1 MPKAPMPKEEIE
13 KFRDRILDVSLDII
27 LKQGFDNLSIR
38 KIASRLGV
46 TATTIYNY
54 YSGKDELNL
63 MIRVRGFETL
73 YAMLKT
79 KYDASDDIEAQLEGM
94 VRAYVKFGLTYPG
107 YYDLMFNLHTP
118 KYLDYVGTGIED
130 TAHFEKQT
138 ALKCLDLFAQPVV
151 GYLGIDNDQGVDF
164 IQFML
169 IKYWSD
175 LHGLI
180 TLYNSRLFHEVTGE
194 ADRFVDMRMRDII
207 NEIFTIRQHL
217 DQGVPLSAMM
227 PGGEQPHGLRF

>member
-1 MPKAPMPKEEIE
+1 MPKAPMSDAEIK
-13 KFRDRILDVSLDII
+13 KFRDRILDIALDII

-73 YAMLKT
+73 HDMLKT
-79 KYDASDDIEAQLEGM
+79 KYDSSGNIETQFTGM
-94 VRAYVKFGLTYPG
+94 IRAYVEFGLTYPG

-118 KYLDYVGTGIED
+118 KYLDYVGTGIEA

-138 ALKCLDLFAQPVV
+138 ALKCLDLFAQPVID
-151 GYLGIDNDQGVDF
+151 YLGVDNDRGVNAV
-164 IQFML
+164 QYML
-169 IKYWSD
+169 IKYWAD

-180 TLYNSRLFHEVTGE
+180 TLYNSRLFHEVTNE
-194 ADRFVDMRMRDII
+194 AEVFVDNRMQEMI
-207 NEIFTIRQHL
+207 NEIIQIRQRL
-217 DQGVPLSAMM
+217 DRGESLSAMI
-227 PGGEQPHGLRF
+227 PKPIRGDL

>member
-1 MPKAPMPKEEIE
+1 MPKAPMPKAEVE
-13 KFRDRILDVSLDII
+13 KFRNRILDIALDII

-54 YSGKDELNL
+54 YSSKDELNL

-73 YAMLKT
+73 YDMLKT
-79 KYDASDDIEAQLEGM
+79 QYDKSDHIEAQFSGM
-94 VRAYVKFGLTYPG
+94 IRAYVEFGLTYPG
-107 YYDLMFNLHTP
+107 YYDLMFNLNTP
-118 KYLDYVGTGIED
+118 KYLDYVGTEIEA

-138 ALKCLDLFAQPVV
+138 ALKCLDQFAQPVID
-151 GYLGIDNDQGVDF
+151 YLGIDNIEGMKG
-164 IQFML
+164 IQYML

-180 TLYNSRLFHEVTGE
+180 TLYNSRLFHEVTNE
-194 ADRFVDMRMRDII
+194 ADIFVDTRLQEIS
-207 NEIFTIRQHL
+207 NEILQIRQRL
-217 DQGVPLSAMM
+217 DQGDPLAAIM
-227 PGGEQPHGLRF
+227 PG

>member
-1 MPKAPMPKEEIE
+1 MPKAPMTREEVE
-13 KFRDRILDVSLDII
+13 KFRDRILDIALDII
-27 LKQGFDNLSIR
+27 LKEGFDNLSIR

-73 YAMLKT
+73 FAMLK
-79 KYDASDDIEAQLEGM
+79 KEHDRLSNNIEEQFGAM
-94 VRAYVKFGLTYPG
+94 IRAYVRFGMTYPG
-107 YYDLMFNLHTP
+107 NYDLMFNLRTP
-118 KYLDYVGTGIED
+118 KYLDYVGTKMEA

-138 ALKCLDLFAQPVV
+138 ALQCFDMFIKPVSAYVGLDDAQK
-151 GYLGIDNDQGVDF
+151 IDF
-164 IQFML
+164 IQYAV

-180 TLYNSRLFHEVTGE
+180 TLYNSRLFHEVITDVEAFVENRILDMVSELARIRKSVDRGE
-194 ADRFVDMRMRDII
+194 TV
-207 NEIFTIRQHL
+207 
-217 DQGVPLSAMM
+217 SAMM
-227 PGGEQPHGLRF
+227 PK

>member
-1 MPKAPMPKEEIE
+1 MPKAPMSKEEIE
-13 KFRDRILDVSLDII
+13 KFRDRILDIALDII

-73 YAMLKT
+73 YGMLKT
-79 KYDASDDIEAQLEGM
+79 RYDLSGDIDTRFGAMIQ
-94 VRAYVKFGLTYPG
+94 AYVEFGMTYPG

-118 KYLDYVGTGIED
+118 KYLDYVGTKMEA

-138 ALKCLDLFAQPVV
+138 AIKCLDLFAKPVIE
-151 GYLGIDNDQGVDF
+151 YLGADDEAGIDF
-164 IQFML
+164 IQYSL

-180 TLYNSRLFHEVTGE
+180 TLFNSRLFHEVIN
-194 ADRFVDMRMRDII
+194 DVDSFVENRIQEII
-207 NEIFTIRQHL
+207 CELIQIRQRI
-217 DQGVPLSAMM
+217 DRGEPLS
-227 PGGEQPHGLRF
+227 GIKTK

>member
-1 MPKAPMPKEEIE
+1 MPRAEVE
-13 KFRDRILDVSLDII
+13 KFRDRILDIALDII
-27 LKQGFDNLSIR
+27 LKQGFDSLSIR

-54 YSGKDELNL
+54 YSSKDELNL

-73 YAMLKT
+73 HNMLKT
-79 KYDASDDIEAQLEGM
+79 KYDSSDNIETQFTGM
-94 VRAYVKFGLTYPG
+94 IRAYVEFGLTYAG

-118 KYLDYVGTGIED
+118 KYLDYVGTAIET

-138 ALKCLDLFAQPVV
+138 ALKCLDLFAQPVIN
-151 GYLGIDNDQGVDF
+151 YLKVDNDRSVNAVQY
-164 IQFML
+164 ML

-180 TLYNSRLFHEVTGE
+180 TLYNSRLFHEVTEE
-194 ADRFVDMRMRDII
+194 ADAFVDSRLQEMI
-207 NEIFTIRQHL
+207 NEIRQIRQRL
-217 DQGVPLSAMM
+217 DRGEPLSAMI
-227 PGGEQPHGLRF
+227 PKTDKR

>member
-1 MPKAPMPKEEIE
+1 MPKAPMPKADVER
-13 KFRDRILDVSLDII
+13 FRNRILDIALDII

-54 YSGKDELNL
+54 YSSKDELNL
-63 MIRVRGFETL
+63 MIRVRGFEIL
-73 YAMLKT
+73 HDMLKAQ
-79 KYDASDDIEAQLEGM
+79 YDQSDHIEAQFTGM
-94 VRAYVKFGLTYPG
+94 IRAYVEFGLTYPG

-118 KYLDYVGTGIED
+118 KYLDYVGTEIEA

-138 ALKCLDLFAQPVV
+138 ALKCLDLFAQPVI
-151 GYLGIDNDQGVDF
+151 GYLGSDNDGDMNI
-164 IQFML
+164 IQYML

-180 TLYNSRLFHEVTGE
+180 TLYNSRLFHEVTDE
-194 ADRFVDMRMRDII
+194 ADAFVDIRLLEINNDII
-207 NEIFTIRQHL
+207 RVRQLL
-217 DQGVPLSAMM
+217 DRGESLSAIM
-227 PGGEQPHGLRF
+227 PKHKRGDL

>member
-1 MPKAPMPKEEIE
+1 MPKAPMPQEEVE
-13 KFRDRILDVSLDII
+13 KIRDRILDIALDII

-73 YAMLKT
+73 HDMLKER
-79 KYDASDDIEAQLEGM
+79 YDQSEDIDTRFGAMIRGYVEFGM
-94 VRAYVKFGLTYPG
+94 KYPG

-118 KYLDYVGTGIED
+118 KYLDYVGTDMEA

-138 ALKCLDLFAQPVV
+138 ALKCLDMFARPVSE
-151 GYLGIDNDQGVDF
+151 YLGADDEAGINF
-164 IQFML
+164 IQYAL

-180 TLYNSRLFHEVTGE
+180 TLYNSRLFHEVTTE
-194 ADRFVDMRMRDII
+194 VDDFVDNRLQEII
-207 NEIFTIRQHL
+207 NELLDIRQRFDRGEL
-217 DQGVPLSAMM
+217 LPAMM
-227 PGGEQPHGLRF
+227 SK

>member
-1 MPKAPMPKEEIE
+1 MPKAPMSDAEIK
-13 KFRDRILDVSLDII
+13 KFRDRILDIALDII

-73 YAMLKT
+73 HDMLKT
-79 KYDASDDIEAQLEGM
+79 KYDSSGNIETQFTGM
-94 VRAYVKFGLTYPG
+94 IRAYVEFGLTYPG

-118 KYLDYVGTGIED
+118 KYLDYVGTGIEA

-138 ALKCLDLFAQPVV
+138 ALKCLDLFAQPVID
-151 GYLGIDNDQGVDF
+151 YLGVDNDRGVNAV
-164 IQFML
+164 QYML

-180 TLYNSRLFHEVTGE
+180 TLYNSRLFHEVTNE
-194 ADRFVDMRMRDII
+194 AEVFVDNRMQEMI
-207 NEIFTIRQHL
+207 NEIIQIRQRL
-217 DQGVPLSAMM
+217 DRGESLSAMI
-227 PGGEQPHGLRF
+227 PKPIRGDL